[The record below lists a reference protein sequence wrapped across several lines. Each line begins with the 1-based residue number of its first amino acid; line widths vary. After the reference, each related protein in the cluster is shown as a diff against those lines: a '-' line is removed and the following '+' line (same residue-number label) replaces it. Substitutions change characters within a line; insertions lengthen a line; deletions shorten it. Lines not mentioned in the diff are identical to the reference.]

1 MPKSHLSSFSWMIA
15 HSKSHAPQ
23 PTALL
28 WHKTA
33 GNPLKRP
40 QHTAR
45 GGWIAH
51 AQRGL
56 IG

>member
-15 HSKSHAPQ
+15 HSQSHAPE

-33 GNPLKRP
+33 GNPLKRRSIP
-40 QHTAR
+40 LA
-45 GGWIAH
+45 AD
-51 AQRGL
+51 GL
-56 IG
+56 PTHNVV